1 MTVGGRDAYVTLRA
15 DPPST
20 STSCSCTALM
30 TCCPGARLWLNAA
43 LLLRQLGPSAFAVS
57 LAVIF
62 AECGLFTFF
71 MPGDSLLFTIGLA
84 IQNPQQL
91 INLRIN
97 IVVAC
102 LALTAAAFLGNVV
115 GYEIGRA
122 VGRPLYT
129 RGGRLLKPEHFD
141 KAHAFFEKHG
151 SKAIVLARF
160 VPVVRTFITAVA
172 GVSRMDRRRFFTYS
186 FIGALLWAFGVTL
199 MGYYLGQIALVRNHI
214 EIMLVLIVALSL
226 VPVVVEYLRQRVRN
240 KVTV

>member
-1 MTVGGRDAYVTLRA
+1 VVTGVTDTLLTVMHTLGP
-15 DPPST
+15 D
-20 STSCSCTALM
+20 
-30 TCCPGARLWLNAA
+30 WLNAQH
-43 LLLRQLGPSAFAVS
+43 LLTTLGPSAFAVS

-91 INLRIN
+91 INLHVN

-122 VGRPLYT
+122 VGTPLYS

-172 GVSRMDRRRFFTYS
+172 GVSKMDRRRFFTYS
-186 FIGALLWAFGVTL
+186 FIGAVLWAFIVTL
-199 MGYYLGQIALVRNHI
+199 MGFFLGQVMFVRNNI
-214 EIMLVLIVALSL
+214 ELMLVLIVALSL
-226 VPVVVEYLRQRVRN
+226 VPVAIEYLRHRSQS
-240 KVTV
+240 KVSV

>member
-1 MTVGGRDAYVTLRA
+1 MHTLGP
-15 DPPST
+15 D
-20 STSCSCTALM
+20 
-30 TCCPGARLWLNAA
+30 WLNAQH
-43 LLLRQLGPSAFAVS
+43 LLTTLGPSAFAVS

-91 INLRIN
+91 INLHVN

-122 VGRPLYT
+122 VGTPLYS

-172 GVSRMDRRRFFTYS
+172 GVSKMDRRRFFTYS
-186 FIGALLWAFGVTL
+186 FIGAILWAFIVTL
-199 MGYYLGQIALVRNHI
+199 MGYFLGQITFVRNNI
-214 EIMLVLIVALSL
+214 ELMLVLIVALSL
-226 VPVVVEYLRQRVRN
+226 VPVGIEYLRHRSQD

>member
-1 MTVGGRDAYVTLRA
+1 MHTLGP
-15 DPPST
+15 D
-20 STSCSCTALM
+20 
-30 TCCPGARLWLNAA
+30 WLNADT
-43 LLLRQLGPSAFAVS
+43 LLQQLGPSAFWVS
-57 LAVIF
+57 LVVIF
-62 AECGLFTFF
+62 VECGLFIFF

-91 INLRIN
+91 ADLHIN

-102 LALTAAAFLGNVV
+102 VVLTAAAFLGNVV

-122 VGRPLYT
+122 VGAPLYT

-172 GVSRMDRRRFFTYS
+172 GVSMMDRRRFFTYS
-186 FIGALLWAFGVTL
+186 FVGALLWATGVTL
-199 MGYYLGQIALVRNHI
+199 MGYFLGQIAFVRNHI
-214 EIMLVLIVALSL
+214 DVMLILIVAISL
-226 VPVVVEYLRQRVRN
+226 VPVLVEYLLHRSRSRTAV
-240 KVTV
+240 

>member
-1 MTVGGRDAYVTLRA
+1 MHTLGP
-15 DPPST
+15 D
-20 STSCSCTALM
+20 
-30 TCCPGARLWLNAA
+30 WLNADT
-43 LLLRQLGPSAFAVS
+43 LLQQLGPSAFWVS
-57 LAVIF
+57 LVVIF
-62 AECGLFTFF
+62 VECGLFVFF

-91 INLRIN
+91 ADLHIN

-102 LALTAAAFLGNVV
+102 IVLTAAAFLGNVV

-122 VGRPLYT
+122 VGAPLYT

-172 GVSRMDRRRFFTYS
+172 GVSMMDRRRFFTYS
-186 FIGALLWAFGVTL
+186 FVGALLWATGVTL
-199 MGYYLGQIALVRNHI
+199 MGYFLGQIAFVRNHI
-214 EIMLVLIVALSL
+214 DVMLILIVAISL
-226 VPVVVEYLRQRVRN
+226 IPVLVEYLLHRSRSRTAV
-240 KVTV
+240 

>member
-1 MTVGGRDAYVTLRA
+1 MPTLGP
-15 DPPST
+15 D
-20 STSCSCTALM
+20 
-30 TCCPGARLWLNAA
+30 WLNADT
-43 LLLRQLGPSAFAVS
+43 LLQQLGPSAFWVS
-57 LAVIF
+57 LVVIF
-62 AECGLFTFF
+62 VECGLFIFF

-91 INLRIN
+91 ADLHIN

-102 LALTAAAFLGNVV
+102 IVLTAAAFLGNVV

-122 VGRPLYT
+122 VGAPLYT

-172 GVSRMDRRRFFTYS
+172 GVSKMDRRRFFTYS
-186 FIGALLWAFGVTL
+186 FVGALLWATGVTL
-199 MGYYLGQIALVRNHI
+199 MGYFLGQIAFVRSHI
-214 EIMLVLIVALSL
+214 DVMLILIVAVSL
-226 VPVVVEYLRQRVRN
+226 LPVAVEYLRHRSRSKAVL
-240 KVTV
+240 

>member
-1 MTVGGRDAYVTLRA
+1 MHTLGP
-15 DPPST
+15 D
-20 STSCSCTALM
+20 
-30 TCCPGARLWLNAA
+30 WLNAEQ
-43 LLLRQLGPSAFAVS
+43 LLRQLGPSAFWVS
-57 LAVIF
+57 LLVIF

-91 INLRIN
+91 IDLHVN
-97 IVVAC
+97 IVLAC
-102 LALTAAAFLGNVV
+102 AVLSAAAFLGNVV

-122 VGRPLYT
+122 VGRPLYS

-172 GVSRMDRRRFFTYS
+172 GVSKMGRRQFFTYS
-186 FIGALLWAFGVTL
+186 FIGALLWATGVTL
-199 MGYYLGQIALVRNHI
+199 LGYFLGQVAFVGKHI
-214 EIMLVLIVALSL
+214 DVILILIVVLSL
-226 VPVVVEYLRQRVRN
+226 VPVLVEYLRHRRQQAKAVL
-240 KVTV
+240 

>member
-1 MTVGGRDAYVTLRA
+1 VIHTLGP
-15 DPPST
+15 D
-20 STSCSCTALM
+20 
-30 TCCPGARLWLNAA
+30 WLNAEK
-43 LLLRQLGPSAFAVS
+43 LLTQLGPSAFWVS

-62 AECGLFTFF
+62 VECGLFIFF

-84 IQNPQQL
+84 IQSHPL
-91 INLRIN
+91 GIDLHVN

-102 LALTAAAFLGNVV
+102 AILTAAAFLGNVV

-122 VGRPLYT
+122 VGAPLYT
-129 RGGRLLKPEHFD
+129 RGGRLLKREHFD

-186 FIGALLWAFGVTL
+186 FIGALGWATGVTL
-199 MGYYLGQIALVRNHI
+199 MGYFLGQISFVRNHI
-214 EIMLVLIVALSL
+214 EVMLILIVAVSL
-226 VPVVVEYLRQRVRN
+226 VPVLVEYLRHRHNQA
-240 KVTV
+240 KAAL